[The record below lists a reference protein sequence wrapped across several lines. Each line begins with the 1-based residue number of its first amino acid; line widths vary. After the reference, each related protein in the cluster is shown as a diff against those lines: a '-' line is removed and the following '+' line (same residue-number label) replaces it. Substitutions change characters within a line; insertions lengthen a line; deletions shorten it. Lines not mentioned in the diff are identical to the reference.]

1 MKCSELSHTFLL
13 KSATIAAVSVAA
25 LLIVGKTYAYRLT
38 GSLSI
43 EASLLDSL
51 LDGFV
56 SIINFFAVRQA
67 LTPAD
72 DDHRFGHGKVEALA
86 GLFQSLFIAGSSI
99 WLLKEVV
106 FRITSPETVIY
117 NAAAVGVMVA
127 ATVLTLILV
136 LWQRYVIKRTNSIA
150 IAADSLHYQTD
161 IATNIG
167 VLISFFLSAFFSI
180 PAIDCIVAVLI
191 AIYIFKTSYEI
202 GRCSFD
208 ILMDRELPDTIA
220 DQIKALAWQH
230 PSVRGVHDLR
240 TRSSGQHTFIQ
251 MHLDL
256 DANLTL
262 HDSHEISEDIE
273 QKVIA
278 MFPDADI
285 IIHQDPYYGK

>member
-1 MKCSELSHTFLL
+1 MKCSEFSHTFLL

-25 LLIVGKTYAYRLT
+25 LLIIGKTYAHQLT

-56 SIINFFAVRQA
+56 SIINFFAVRKA

-99 WLLKEVV
+99 WLLKEVIL
-106 FRITSPETVIY
+106 RITSPEIVIY
-117 NAAAVGVMVA
+117 NAAAVGVMIA

-136 LWQRYVIKRTNSIA
+136 LWQRYVIKHTNSIA

-167 VLISFFLSAFFSI
+167 VLISFFLSTFFSI
-180 PAIDCIVAVLI
+180 PALDCIVAVLI
-191 AIYIFKTSYEI
+191 AVYIFKTSYEI
-202 GRCSFD
+202 GRRSFD

-273 QKVIA
+273 QKVVA

>member
-1 MKCSELSHTFLL
+1 MKCSDFSDAFLL

-25 LLIVGKTYAYRLT
+25 LLIIGKAYAYRLT
-38 GSLSI
+38 GSLSM
-43 EASLLDSL
+43 EASLIDSL

-86 GLFQSLFIAGSSI
+86 GLFQSLFIAGSSL
-99 WLLKEVV
+99 WLLKEVIL
-106 FRITSPETVIY
+106 RITSPEIVVFS
-117 NAAAVGVMVA
+117 AAAVGVMIA

-150 IAADSLHYQTD
+150 ITADSLHYQTD

-167 VLISFFLSAFFSI
+167 VLLSFFLSVFCNTPI
-180 PAIDCIVAVLI
+180 IDWIVAVLI

-202 GRCSFD
+202 GKRSFD
-208 ILMDRELPDTIA
+208 ILMDRELPNTIA

-240 TRSSGQHTFIQ
+240 TRSSGRHTFIQ

-256 DANLTL
+256 DADLTL
-262 HDSHEISEDIE
+262 RDSHEISEDIE
-273 QKVIA
+273 QKVIT

-285 IIHQDPYYGK
+285 IIHQDPHYGK